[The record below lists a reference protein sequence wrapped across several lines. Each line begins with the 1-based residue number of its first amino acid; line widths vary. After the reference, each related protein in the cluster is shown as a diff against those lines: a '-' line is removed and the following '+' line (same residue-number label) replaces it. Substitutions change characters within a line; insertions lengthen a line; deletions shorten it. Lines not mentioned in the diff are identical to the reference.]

1 MKTLK
6 SKKPDYTKK
15 FESFQNKTLFEKLD
29 IVQQEFIK
37 DIAFQYKFTFQE
49 FRFISEAAKDL
60 ELWQEND
67 IKSWWQSIVD
77 KKSSQNKKQLFNEL
91 KDYLNLLKTQP
102 SSYPAKGFFNPEI
115 RESKKIRVEKS
126 DKEIYGMCPVA
137 SPKTVCC
144 NLRTIDSVENCA
156 FGCSYCTI
164 QTFYTQEAVFDA
176 DLAKK
181 LNNIDID
188 PNRFYHFG
196 SGQASDSLAWGNRE
210 GNLDALCTFA
220 ENHPNILLEFKTKS
234 KNISYFLEN
243 KVPKNI
249 VCSFSLNTETIVNNE
264 EHFTASLGERI
275 GAARQLAE
283 QSIKVAF
290 HFHPMIYYDKWDK
303 EYSEIAQTLVKK
315 FSTDDVLFLSFGS
328 VTLIKPVIQKIR
340 NLGNPTKTHQ
350 IDLVQDP
357 HGKLTYRDEVKIEMF
372 SKMYQNFNAWHNK
385 VFIYLCMEKAEIWE
399 NSFGF
404 VYSSNEEFEQDFGR
418 KTMAKI
424 RSI

>member
-49 FRFISEAAKDL
+49 FRFISEAGKDL

-67 IKSWWQSIVD
+67 IKSWWQSRVG

-234 KNISYFLEN
+234 KNISYFLQN

-249 VCSFSLNTETIVNNE
+249 VCSFSLNTETIVINE
-264 EHFTASLGERI
+264 EHFTASLIERI
-275 GAARQLAE
+275 EAARQLVD
-283 QSIKVAF
+283 QGIKVAF
-290 HFHPMIYYDKWDK
+290 HFHPMVYYDKWEK
-303 EYSEIAQTLVKK
+303 EYSEIAQSLVKK